1 MTLQPEAVATDCPP
15 RITIDRLV
23 FLFVAT
29 KGGVAAESKYV

>member
-1 MTLQPEAVATDCPP
+1 VATDCPP